1 MKQSSLTAYYTD
13 PMIIRQIWQKL
24 LDDGFEGGRILD
36 PSMGTGNFF
45 AAMPRSIRERSE
57 LYGVELDSVTGAIAK
72 QLHPNTHIEVRG
84 FEEVPYQN
92 NSFDLVLTNVPFG
105 NFRIADKNYDKPYMI
120 HDYFVKHSLDL
131 VRDGGQVSIIS
142 SIGTMDKRTDN
153 VLQEIKTNT
162 HFLGGV

>member
-45 AAMPRSIRERSE
+45 AAMPRSIRDKSE

-105 NFRIADKNYDKPYMI
+105 NFRIADKTMI
-120 HDYFVKHSLDL
+120 NL
-131 VRDGGQVSIIS
+131 I
-142 SIGTMDKRTDN
+142 
-153 VLQEIKTNT
+153 
-162 HFLGGV
+162 

>member
-45 AAMPRSIRERSE
+45 AAMPRSIREKSE

-92 NSFDLVLTNVPFG
+92 NSFDLVLTNVPLEIFALP
-105 NFRIADKNYDKPYMI
+105 IKIMI
-120 HDYFVKHSLDL
+120 NL
-131 VRDGGQVSIIS
+131 I
-142 SIGTMDKRTDN
+142 
-153 VLQEIKTNT
+153 
-162 HFLGGV
+162 